1 MKKILLKLSGEILR
15 GKKAEGICQETCIRL
30 AHTLKTWQKTGHHIS
45 LVIGGGNIIRGIHA
59 HEIGLPR
66 VQADQMGMLATL
78 INGLSLQA
86 MLEKEGCPAQVFSAV
101 ECPRFVETFT
111 QSHAREAFEEGKIL
125 IFVGGT
131 GNPYFSTDTAAA
143 LRSSEMGVDL
153 LLKATKVDGIY
164 SKDPVKNP
172 DAKKYTTLSYTQIL
186 AEKLAIMDATSIALC
201 QGNQIPI
208 VVFNMALLL
217 QEVPPS
223 LDLIEQQGTR
233 VNGG

>member
-15 GKKAEGICQETCIRL
+15 GKKAEGICQETCMRL
-30 AHTLKTWQKTGHHIS
+30 AHTLKTWKKAGHHIA

-59 HEIGLPR
+59 HEVGLPR
-66 VQADQMGMLATL
+66 AQADQVGMLSTL
-78 INGLSLQA
+78 INGISLQA
-86 MLEKEGCPAQVFSAV
+86 MLEKEGCPSQVFSAL

-111 QSHAREAFEEGKIL
+111 QHHAKEAFKAEKIL

-143 LRSSEMGVDL
+143 LRSSEMEVDL

-164 SKDPVKNP
+164 DKDPIKNP
-172 DAKKYTTLSYTQIL
+172 SAKKYEALSYTQIL

-201 QGNQIPI
+201 QGNHIPI
-208 VVFNMALLL
+208 IVFNMELLL
-217 QEVPPS
+217 QETPPS